1 MAVPLSKW
9 RGVRGE
15 VEKPKIKIMDSMGTE
30 IIKSYTIYSAKAK
43 LNKPIS
49 DATHTLTEISFLVL
63 RI

>member
-1 MAVPLSKW
+1 
-9 RGVRGE
+9 
-15 VEKPKIKIMDSMGTE
+15 MGTE